1 MKLLKCSF
9 LLIISCVML
18 SCASFRNKGLDAFY
32 KEYNQEITSLRIPKM
47 LYQFT
52 GSHKELKP
60 LTKYLKA
67 TRVVSIE
74 NISNKMLRDLDKAL
88 ENDRYEEFISIN
100 SEGDLITILAA
111 EKKDRITHIVLKIKD
126 EDEINLI
133 QTRVDLPV
141 DKFQEILSSL
151 N

>member
-1 MKLLKCSF
+1 MKLLKYS
-9 LLIISCVML
+9 LLLTIGIVTL
-18 SCASFRNKGLDAFY
+18 SCASFRNKGLDDFY
-32 KEYNQEITSLRIPKM
+32 KEYNQEISSVRIPKM

-67 TRVVSIE
+67 TRIVSIE
-74 NISNKMLRDLDKAL
+74 KASVKMLRDLDKAL

-100 SEGDLITILAA
+100 SEGDLITILSA